1 MNDHRGFSLPNLLLW
16 LTLGSLIT
24 LASLGAVSQLIYQAK
39 QQYQRYYLTY
49 TLQQHLN
56 KMAILLKRAGFL
68 YRANARQS
76 AQIIR
81 PLPAPL
87 VIGHYPGEPAASC
100 LLLYY
105 DRNRNGLIGSSH
117 RPALATTMGYRLR
130 QGNLET
136 QQGITACHSRGW
148 EDLVDE
154 QVITVQRFQVLQPL
168 GASWV
173 ELTLQACL
181 TRQPQVIQRLHAVIQ
196 LENSR

>member
-24 LASLGAVSQLIYQAK
+24 LASLGAVSQLIYQAQ

-56 KMAILLKRAGFL
+56 TMATLLKRAGFI
-68 YRANARQS
+68 YRATTRQS
-76 AQIIR
+76 SQISR

-87 VIGHYPGEPAASC
+87 VVGHYPGEPAASC

-105 DRNRNGLIGSSH
+105 DRNRNGLLGAKH
-117 RPALATTMGYRLR
+117 PPGLAETLGYRLR

-136 QQGITACHSRGW
+136 QQGITACHSSGW

-154 QVITVQRFQVLQPL
+154 RVITVQRFQVLHPR
-168 GASWV
+168 GASWA
-173 ELTLQACL
+173 ELTLQAYL
-181 TRQPQVIQRLHAVIQ
+181 TRQPQITQRLQAFIQ
-196 LENSR
+196 LENRP